1 MKFVHLSPVTVSF
14 IFCLSIHLNISLGWC
29 YFHTN
34 KYYFSAL
41 LVRKYQIL
49 VHKITPKFDISA
61 PIVQKY
67 HFLFIIVLC
76 ATIYFFV
83 VIVLDFEPL
92 MLFRFCAFRTLD
104 IALCICLITTSG
116 LPFAGIPGCAKSALC
131 KELIN
136 APGGLEDDRPVNS
149 LMGDLIKGMTLS
161 RCLKLMPFEF
171 ESSV

>member
-41 LVRKYQIL
+41 LVRKY
-49 VHKITPKFDISA
+49 
-61 PIVQKY
+61 

-83 VIVLDFEPL
+83 VIVLDFEML
-92 MLFRFCAFRTLD
+92 MLFRFCAFGTLD
-104 IALCICLITTSG
+104 TALCICLITTSG

>member
-34 KYYFSAL
+34 KYYFSA
-41 LVRKYQIL
+41 
-49 VHKITPKFDISA
+49 
-61 PIVQKY
+61 PIVRKY

-92 MLFRFCAFRTLD
+92 MLFRFCAFGTLD
-104 IALCICLITTSG
+104 TALCICLITTSG